1 MVQLDGHASVEL
13 NLNVPNRRQY
23 LTSECRSVVMTYLDI
38 ESLTRRILISPLGL
52 KTP

>member
-23 LTSECRSVVMTYLDI
+23 LTSECRSVMTYLVV